1 MSDKET
7 LRSDFVLLRLQL
19 GRFLADIKVSDE
31 KLDSINIELDK
42 FEFSLMEK
50 FNER

>member
-7 LRSDFVLLRLQL
+7 LRSDFVLLRLKL
-19 GRFLADIKVSDE
+19 GRFLVDIEVSEE
-31 KLDSINIELDK
+31 KLDSMNIELDK
-42 FEFSLMEK
+42 FELSLMEQ